1 MSKYMSDSEP
11 VPMEAEFTP
20 AVGLS
25 TAERVVSCEVDRME
39 MDYGEACIELAKLI
53 EAGHYDYPESAGLA
67 MQVLQDSVGRGDTP
81 RMALA
86 FAKNL
91 DVKSEA
97 GISN

>member
-1 MSKYMSDSEP
+1 MTHDIAQEIEKDCWGETSD
-11 VPMEAEFTP
+11 

-25 TAERVVSCEVDRME
+25 TAERRVSCEAIE

-53 EAGHYDYPESAGLA
+53 ESGHYDYPESAGLA
-67 MQVLQDSVGRGDTP
+67 IQVMHDSLDRGDTP
-81 RMALA
+81 KMALA

-97 GISN
+97 GFSN